1 MTGTAC
7 PCNRQ
12 RKTAHGRTTFIWR
25 KMACSGNFAA
35 GGRLFRR
42 KRLKGSSG
50 KERTVFFLSRTRT
63 AGRTASPSIISMK
76 TGCIYMHCGKEG
88 HKIDCLKHDE
98 RASFCVVGRSVINA
112 PKLSTDF
119 QSVICFG
126 RVSSVTGEA
135 ERKDIVR
142 RFSLHLAPE
151 TTEEALEK
159 EFSIFGRNLIILK
172 LKIEHVTGK
181 EGKYLSLARKKA
193 AK

>member
-1 MTGTAC
+1 MEENGMFRELRRRGQALPEEEAERILREGTY
-7 PCNRQ
+7 
-12 RKTAHGRTTFIWR
+12 G
-25 KMACSGNFAA
+25 
-35 GGRLFRR
+35 
-42 KRLKGSSG
+42 
-50 KERTVFFLSRTRT
+50 VLSVTD
-63 AGRTASPSIISMK
+63 ADGWPYGVPINYFYED
-76 TGCIYMHCGKEG
+76 GCIYMHCGKEG

-119 QSVICFG
+119 QSVIWFG